1 VFVVDKNGI
10 VTNSFMLIF
19 SDEELDKGMTAV
31 EKS

>member
-19 SDEELDKGMTAV
+19 SDEELDKAMTAV